1 MYFEIYE
8 LDPVKFHSAPGL
20 AWEAALKNIKVE
32 LELLTD
38 IDMFIMVEK
47 GTRRRICHSINR
59 CAKANNKYMKDY
71 DKNKEPSYLKYWDVN
86 NLNGCVLSQKL
97 PVDGFEWVEDI
108 SQFNEDFLKSYN
120 EKVMKDIF
128 LKLVFNT
135 LKI

>member
-20 AWEAALKNIKVE
+20 AWEAALKNTKVE

-47 GTRRRICHSINR
+47 GTRRGICHSINR

>member
-20 AWEAALKNIKVE
+20 AWEVALKNAKVE

-47 GTRRRICHSINR
+47 GTRRGICHSING